1 MTAGRVRRRLC
12 WAIPLATV
20 AGVMTFPSSASAHA
34 GQTDPVASSYRATI
48 TSVAPGVTAKVVD
61 GDQRLWMS
69 ADPRLTVIVVGR
81 FGEPYLRF
89 SSAGVDENLRSPTT
103 YLNRA
108 TPVMVPS
115 GAKPKLPP
123 AWKHLSGSHAY
134 IWHEDRLHVL
144 AGRSSAPGE
153 VGPWVVPLTVD
164 GRREVIRGQLWRAAD
179 PSLLWFWPPVVILA
193 CVVALL
199 RVRDQRITRAMG
211 RVLALVAILALVVAR
226 IGVELYG
233 HPGVSTWQHVDL
245 ALTVL
250 LAMLVTALLLRP
262 GGTGFVAFV
271 AGAAG
276 VYQGIVLLPTLT
288 EGYVLAAVPAT
299 IERAA
304 GAAAI
309 ACGIGAMLSFVFAD
323 GGAARS
329 AAPTDERRGS
339 DVRLGVLGSDQL
351 SVERGETLGIG

>member
-1 MTAGRVRRRLC
+1 VTAGGVRRRLC

-48 TSVAPGVTAKVVD
+48 TAMAPGVTAKVVD

-89 SSAGVDENLRSPTT
+89 SGAGVDENLRAPTT

-108 TPVMVPS
+108 TPVIVPS
-115 GAKPKLPP
+115 GAKPQLPP
-123 AWKHLSGSHAY
+123 DWEHLTDSHSY
-134 IWHEDRLHVL
+134 VWHEDRLHVL
-144 AGRSSAPGE
+144 AGRSSAPGD
-153 VGPWVVPLTVD
+153 VGPWVVPLTVN

-193 CVVALL
+193 GVAALL
-199 RVRDQRITRAMG
+199 RVRDQRITRALG
-211 RVLALVAILALVVAR
+211 RVLALASVLAVVVAR
-226 IGVELYG
+226 IGVETYG
-233 HPGVSTWQHVDL
+233 HPAVSTWQRIDL
-245 ALTVL
+245 ALTGL
-250 LAMLVTALLLRP
+250 LALLVTVLLLRP
-262 GGTGFVAFV
+262 RGTGFVAFV

-329 AAPTDERRGS
+329 PATV
-339 DVRLGVLGSDQL
+339 DVRLGVVAGDQPTPA
-351 SVERGETLGIG
+351 RGETLGIR

>member
-1 MTAGRVRRRLC
+1 
-12 WAIPLATV
+12 
-20 AGVMTFPSSASAHA
+20 
-34 GQTDPVASSYRATI
+34 
-48 TSVAPGVTAKVVD
+48 
-61 GDQRLWMS
+61 
-69 ADPRLTVIVVGR
+69 
-81 FGEPYLRF
+81 
-89 SSAGVDENLRSPTT
+89 
-103 YLNRA
+103 
-108 TPVMVPS
+108 
-115 GAKPKLPP
+115 
-123 AWKHLSGSHAY
+123 
-134 IWHEDRLHVL
+134 
-144 AGRSSAPGE
+144 
-153 VGPWVVPLTVD
+153 
-164 GRREVIRGQLWRAAD
+164 
-179 PSLLWFWPPVVILA
+179 
-193 CVVALL
+193 
-199 RVRDQRITRAMG
+199 
-211 RVLALVAILALVVAR
+211 
-226 IGVELYG
+226 
-233 HPGVSTWQHVDL
+233 
-245 ALTVL
+245 
-250 LAMLVTALLLRP
+250 MLVTALLLRP

>member
-20 AGVMTFPSSASAHA
+20 AGVMAFPSSASAHA

-48 TSVAPGVTAKVVD
+48 TSVGPGLTAKVVD

-115 GAKPKLPP
+115 GANPKLPP
-123 AWKHLSGSHAY
+123 AWKHLTDSHSY

-144 AGRSSAPGE
+144 AGRSSAPGD
-153 VGPWVVPLTVD
+153 VGPWVVPVTVN
-164 GRREVIRGQLWRAAD
+164 GREEVIRGQLWRAAD
-179 PSLLWFWPPVVILA
+179 PSLLWFWPAVVILA

-199 RVRDQRITRAMG
+199 RVRDQRITRTLG
-211 RVLALVAILALVVAR
+211 RVLALAAVVAVVVAR

-245 ALTVL
+245 ALTGL
-250 LAMLVTALLLRP
+250 LAVLVIVLLLRP
-262 GGTGFVAFV
+262 RGTGFVAFV

-276 VYQGIVLLPTLT
+276 VYQGVVLLPTLT

-304 GAAAI
+304 GSVAI

-323 GGAARS
+323 GGAVRS
-329 AAPTDERRGS
+329 GAPVNGRRGS
-339 DVRLGVLGSDQL
+339 DVRLGVLANDHPTA
-351 SVERGETLGIG
+351 ERRETLGIG

>member
-1 MTAGRVRRRLC
+1 MA
-12 WAIPLATV
+12 
-20 AGVMTFPSSASAHA
+20 FPSSASAHA

-48 TSVAPGVTAKVVD
+48 TSVVPGLTAKVVD

-115 GAKPKLPP
+115 GANPRLPP
-123 AWKHLSGSHAY
+123 AWKHLTDSHSY

-144 AGRSSAPGE
+144 AGRSSAPGD
-153 VGPWVVPLTVD
+153 VGPWVVPVTVN
-164 GRREVIRGQLWRAAD
+164 GREEVIRGQLWRAAD
-179 PSLLWFWPPVVILA
+179 PSLLWFWPAVVILA

-199 RVRDQRITRAMG
+199 RVRDQRITRTLG
-211 RVLALVAILALVVAR
+211 RMLALAAVVAVVVAR

-233 HPGVSTWQHVDL
+233 HPGVSTWQHIDL
-245 ALTVL
+245 ALTGL
-250 LAMLVTALLLRP
+250 LAVLVIVLLLRP
-262 GGTGFVAFV
+262 RGTGFVAFV
-271 AGAAG
+271 AGTAG
-276 VYQGIVLLPTLT
+276 VYQGVVLLPTLT

-304 GAAAI
+304 GSVAI

-323 GGAARS
+323 GGAGRS
-329 AAPTDERRGS
+329 GAPVNGRRGS
-339 DVRLGVLGSDQL
+339 DVRLGVLANDHPTA
-351 SVERGETLGIG
+351 ERRETLGIG

>member
-1 MTAGRVRRRLC
+1 MTAGRVRCRLC

-108 TPVMVPS
+108 TPVMVPC

-164 GRREVIRGQLWRAAD
+164 GRRGGDSRPALARGR
-179 PSLLWFWPPVVILA
+179 PVV
-193 CVVALL
+193 VV
-199 RVRDQRITRAMG
+199 
-211 RVLALVAILALVVAR
+211 
-226 IGVELYG
+226 
-233 HPGVSTWQHVDL
+233 
-245 ALTVL
+245 
-250 LAMLVTALLLRP
+250 
-262 GGTGFVAFV
+262 
-271 AGAAG
+271 
-276 VYQGIVLLPTLT
+276 
-288 EGYVLAAVPAT
+288 VLAAGGDPGLRR
-299 IERAA
+299 RAA
-304 GAAAI
+304 ARTGSADHPRYGQGSGA
-309 ACGIGAMLSFVFAD
+309 GRNSGAGGGD
-323 GGAARS
+323 GS
-329 AAPTDERRGS
+329 ASSSTGTRASPPGS
-339 DVRLGVLGSDQL
+339 TST
-351 SVERGETLGIG
+351 SP

>member
-1 MTAGRVRRRLC
+1 
-12 WAIPLATV
+12 
-20 AGVMTFPSSASAHA
+20 
-34 GQTDPVASSYRATI
+34 
-48 TSVAPGVTAKVVD
+48 VAPGVTAKVVD

-69 ADPRLTVIVVGR
+69 ADPGLTVIVVGR

-108 TPVMVPS
+108 TPVMAPS
-115 GAKPKLPP
+115 GSDAKLPP
-123 AWKHLSGSHAY
+123 AWKHLTDSHSY

-153 VGPWVVPLTVD
+153 VGPWVVPLTVN
-164 GRREVIRGQLWRAAD
+164 GRSEVIRGQLWRAAD

-199 RVRDQRITRAMG
+199 RVRDQRITRALG
-211 RVLALVAILALVVAR
+211 RALALAAVAAVVVAR
-226 IGVELYG
+226 IGLELYG
-233 HPGVSTWQHVDL
+233 HPGVSSWQHVNL
-245 ALTVL
+245 ALTGLLAVL
-250 LAMLVTALLLRP
+250 LIALLLRP
-262 GGTGFVAFV
+262 RGTGFVAFV

-288 EGYVLAAVPAT
+288 EGYVLAAAPAT

-329 AAPTDERRGS
+329 TAPINGRRGS
-339 DVRLGVLGSDQL
+339 DVRLGVLVNDRL
-351 SVERGETLGIG
+351 TAERGDTLGVG